1 MRVYATVITYHYSMI
16 HDTICVILYN
26 LGDWMQIGCWLILAL
41 EPNHELQKSYGSEAW
56 LRETTGVI
64 VKASLHSVI
73 VYGPEPGWSIILK
86 KYQLWD
92 KKKCFCFNF
101 HSFSGSAGKIV

>member
-41 EPNHELQKSYGSEAW
+41 EPNHELQKSYGSEA
-56 LRETTGVI
+56 
-64 VKASLHSVI
+64 
-73 VYGPEPGWSIILK
+73 
-86 KYQLWD
+86 
-92 KKKCFCFNF
+92 
-101 HSFSGSAGKIV
+101 